1 MKKTRTCLILA
12 LHAAVCCATGAVV
25 EVQPG
30 PGAIEKAQKRVQA
43 LIRKDP
49 AGARLGGIEV
59 VLADGVYRIDKTI
72 FLGELD
78 NGTNGHP
85 VVWRAAHR
93 GKAIITGAIAAE
105 PVSIDWS
112 VPPASL
118 IPAES
123 RAETRAYRIG
133 GDAPIPGWRN
143 GGRRKE
149 LTESPIQ
156 VHLGEKRCRV
166 ATWPREEYAR
176 TGQPV
181 TPIRDSYN
189 EWGENWYASFGGDFY
204 VEGVPQ
210 LAEWAKE
217 PDLWAF
223 GMWRFEWSATTS
235 PVLKIDP
242 VAKIMCVDTNQN
254 SFGFLPNRPYNVF
267 NAFSEIRERGDWAV
281 DRGSRLLYIRQNGNE
296 IPEVSLSRALFVGSN
311 RSHDIVFQ
319 DLVFEHSRMQALLF
333 YHARRVIVRSSLFRG
348 LGETAVTFG
357 GDSRNCIVNGCDFY
371 DLGKGGVAL
380 AGGVQKTL
388 EPASNVVEN
397 CHIHHFGV
405 VSPIAQP
412 AIIMNGVGSR
422 AEHNLI
428 HHFAHQGIT
437 WYGNDHYCGYNI
449 LHDGVM
455 YNNDAGMLYS
465 WSFDWSFRGS
475 VCEYNCVF
483 MAGKQPLSSHVQS
496 IYMDGW
502 SSGVTIRGNILNRAS
517 QGIYMSGGNDNIVVD
532 NIVVNCQ
539 QGINLSSLGADS
551 FAKAAALQGEKSPLY
566 QKLLAKR
573 EMFESELWRTRHPR
587 VLELLAMTNK
597 VDAHNAYWYKCTNN
611 VMCATMGLRVGNAEK
626 VLPTHFMKDN
636 IELSGDPGFVD
647 YEGFNWEL
655 RADAPARR
663 VLPSGTRFAEMG
675 LYDSP
680 WRFSP
685 AVKHGEGMSRPRPFR
700 TEFDQGEV
708 TISVIRK
715 NRGRWHNLTTATPEW
730 REFEWVESVEEDD
743 EYKIGLVGG
752 QGYKTMYDDVR
763 VEGHPEING
772 TFENAGAGWTWD
784 KAEKPSTKGEKGT
797 PHGIVESAE
806 AAVGK
811 YVAMAN
817 NKNGV
822 VSRPFKMKK
831 GETLRVKFKA
841 KEYIPEFVRPYW
853 QGGGLVNQKDMK

>member
-1 MKKTRTCLILA
+1 MNTRNMHLLA
-12 LHAAVCCATGAVV
+12 AFQLAAFGVLGVTI
-25 EVQPG
+25 EVNPG
-30 PGAIEKAQKRVQA
+30 PGAIEKAQREVRA
-43 LIRKDP
+43 LIGKDP
-49 AGARLGGIEV
+49 VGARLGGIEV
-59 VLADGVYRIDKTI
+59 VLADGIYRLERPI
-72 FLGELD
+72 FLDKRD

-93 GKAIITGAIAAE
+93 GKAIISGAV
-105 PVSIDWS
+105 PVEKVAIDWS
-112 VPPASL
+112 RLPASL

-123 RAETRAYRIG
+123 RAEVKAYRIG
-133 GDAPIPGWRN
+133 GKEPIPGWRD
-143 GGRRKE
+143 GWKQKQLDE
-149 LTESPIQ
+149 TPIQ
-156 VHLGEKRCRV
+156 VHLGDRRCRV

-189 EWGENWYASFGGDFY
+189 QWGENWYASFGGDFR

-223 GMWRFEWSATTS
+223 GMWRFEWSATTC

-242 VAKIMCVDTNQN
+242 VARIMCVDTNQN
-254 SFGFLPNRPYNVF
+254 AYGFLPNRPYNVF
-267 NAFSEIRERGDWAV
+267 NAFSEIKERGDWAV
-281 DRGSRLLYIRQNGNE
+281 DRGSRVLYVRQEGCE
-296 IPEVSLSRALFVGSN
+296 VPEVTLTENLFAGYGQSRDL
-311 RSHDIVFQ
+311 VFQ
-319 DLVFEHSRMQALLF
+319 DLVFQHSRMQALRF
-333 YHARRVIVRSSLFRG
+333 TGAHRVTVRASLFRG
-348 LGETAVTFG
+348 VGGTAVSFG
-357 GDSRNCIVNGCDFY
+357 GDSRNCVVNGCDFY
-371 DLGKGGVAL
+371 DLGKGGVL
-380 AGGVQKTL
+380 LSGGVQKTL

-405 VSPIAQP
+405 VSPIAQS
-412 AIIMNGVGSR
+412 AVSMRGVGCR
-422 AEHNLI
+422 VEHNLI

-437 WYGNDHYCGYNI
+437 WSGNDHYCGFNV

-455 YNNDAGMLYS
+455 YNNDAGMIYS
-465 WSFDWSFRGS
+465 GSYDWSFRGS
-475 VCEYNCVF
+475 VCEYNCIF
-483 MAGKQPLSSHVQS
+483 MGGKQPLSSHVNG

-502 SSGVTIRGNILNRAS
+502 SSGVTVRGNIVNRAS
-517 QGIYMSGGNDNIVVD
+517 QGIYTSGGNDNIVVD

-539 QGINLSSLGADS
+539 LGINLSSLGADS
-551 FAKAAALQGEKSPLY
+551 FAKAAALQGEKSFLY
-566 QKLLAKR
+566 KKLLAKR

-587 VLELLAMTNK
+587 VLDLLAMTNK

-611 VMCATMGLRVGNAEK
+611 VMCATTGLRVGNAEK

-636 IELSGDPGFVD
+636 IELPGDPGFVD

-708 TISVIRK
+708 VISIIK
-715 NRGRWHNLTTATPEW
+715 NNKGHWHNLTTATPEW
-730 REFEWVESVEEDD
+730 REFGWEETVEADA
-743 EYKIGLVGG
+743 EYKVALMGG

-772 TFENAGAGWTWD
+772 TFDNAGAGWTWS
-784 KAEKPSTKGEKGT
+784 KEEKPSTKGEKGT
-797 PHGIVESAE
+797 PHGVVESDE
-806 AAVGK
+806 ALVGK

-817 NKNGV
+817 NKNIV
-822 VSRPFKMKK
+822 TSIPFKVKK
-831 GETLRVKFKA
+831 GEKLRVTFKA
-841 KEYIPEFVRPYW
+841 KEYIPEFIRPYW
-853 QGGGLVNQKDMK
+853 QGGK